1 MLKYILYILVTII
14 TNYSFS
20 QTINNRIYND
30 STDYNTY
37 LDSID
42 GISFDYP
49 KSWDTT
55 KIVNQYLFTA
65 TEQLTNV
72 NDKFKEN
79 LIFGKVEISADLDF
93 LLKSAAQSLQK
104 DNKKIVIIEQQ
115 IKTNINGVQYAIL
128 KYTSSISNI
137 ECSTIN
143 IYLKKGKY
151 GFYLV
156 FGNDVGEEKKY
167 SKIYNKIV
175 ESIKSQ

>member
-1 MLKYILYILVTII
+1 
-14 TNYSFS
+14 
-20 QTINNRIYND
+20 
-30 STDYNTY
+30 
-37 LDSID
+37 
-42 GISFDYP
+42 
-49 KSWDTT
+49 
-55 KIVNQYLFTA
+55 
-65 TEQLTNV
+65 
-72 NDKFKEN
+72 